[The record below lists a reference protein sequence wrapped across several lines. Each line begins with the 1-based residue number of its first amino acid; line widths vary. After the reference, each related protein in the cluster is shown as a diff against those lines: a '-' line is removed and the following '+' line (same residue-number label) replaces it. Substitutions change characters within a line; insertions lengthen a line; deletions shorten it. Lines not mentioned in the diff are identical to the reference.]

1 MVATLTSKGQV
12 TIPRTVR
19 SHLRLNAGSRLD
31 FIIGEDG
38 EVRLRTVRKSVDEVY
53 GMLGRMG
60 VRALSVREIDEGIA
74 AHLKAKYR

>member
-12 TIPRTVR
+12 TIPKTVR

-38 EVRLRTVRKSVDEVY
+38 EVRMRPVRTSASKLFGILHRRGERPLTVEE
-53 GMLGRMG
+53 MN
-60 VRALSVREIDEGIA
+60 AGIA
-74 AHLKAKYR
+74 RHLRAKHL